1 MLKST
6 PAQLQARLKYYEKN
20 NELIKKQHANY
31 YQTHKETLKEKR
43 RLRYQAKKARELLEN
58 PIPKVR
64 KPRSKKIQT
73 LFNSKKLLMRMATNI
88 DKIL

>member
-6 PAQLQARLKYYEKN
+6 PGQLQARLKYYEKN

-43 RLRYQAKKARELLEN
+43 RLRYQAKKAQQLLDN

-64 KPRSKKIQT
+64 KPRSKKKT
-73 LFNSKKLLMRMATNI
+73 NNYEMKLI
-88 DKIL
+88 